1 MAINIELRPDL
12 ERRLAEQARAQGM
25 TLSSY
30 LESLLG
36 NGPGLMP
43 HATDTSSA
51 EEWSRELQRWAEEF
65 PGQAPLL
72 SDEAISRDSIYG
84 DEE

>member
-12 ERRLAEQARAQGM
+12 EQRLAEQARAQGM

-36 NGPGLMP
+36 NGPGVGP
-43 HATDTSSA
+43 DAQEARSA
-51 EEWSRELQRWAEEF
+51 EEWSRELGRWAEEF
-65 PGQAPLL
+65 PGQSPLL
-72 SDEAISRDSIYG
+72 SDEAISRDSIYD

>member
-12 ERRLAEQARAQGM
+12 EHRLAEQARAQGM

-36 NGPGLMP
+36 NGPGVVP
-43 HATDTSSA
+43 ESQDTRSA
-51 EEWSRELQRWAEEF
+51 DEWGRELRRWAEEF

-72 SDEAISRDSIYG
+72 SDEAISRDSIYD
-84 DEE
+84 DEK